1 MQKVFT
7 YKYLEDMSIEELRKD
22 SSYYGEFGSKYISNS
37 DIGTLLKNP
46 RKFKV
51 REEPTI
57 PMLHGSY
64 LHTAMLEPEKLVN
77 FEVVEASTRN
87 TNIYKDAIAKSGK
100 DMLLLKH
107 EQDELDA
114 LVSTMKGNFHFYEQI
129 YNPSN
134 IYEEPAIGEI
144 FGLPFKGKAD
154 IVCEDMLIDIKTTS
168 DIDDFKWSARKY
180 NYDSQAYIYQ
190 QLFGKPLVFFVIC
203 KKSHRLGVFEPSE
216 DFVLGGKNKV
226 EEACEVYNKFFG
238 KNKTEDINNFFIQST
253 L

>member
-1 MQKVFT
+1 MI
-7 YKYLEDMSIEELRKD
+7 IEELKKD
-22 SSYYGEFGSKYISNS
+22 SSSYGEFGSKYISNS
-37 DIGTLLKNP
+37 DIQSLLKNP
-46 RKFKV
+46 KQFKV
-51 REEPTI
+51 REAPTL

-87 TNIYKDAIAKSGK
+87 TNIYKDAVAKSGK

-107 EQDELDA
+107 EQDELDV
-114 LVSTMKGNFHFYEQI
+114 LVATMKGNFHFYDSI

-134 IYEEPAIGEI
+134 TYEEPAISEI
-144 FGLPFKGKAD
+144 YGLPFKGKAD

-168 DIDDFKWSARKY
+168 DIDDFKWSAKKY

-203 KKSHRLGVFEPSE
+203 KKSHRLGVFHPSE
-216 DFVLGGKNKV
+216 DFVMGGKNKV
-226 EEACEVYNKFFG
+226 EKACEVYEKFFG
-238 KNKTEDINNFFIQST
+238 KNKTEEINNYFVEEV

>member
-1 MQKVFT
+1 
-7 YKYLEDMSIEELRKD
+7 MSIEQLRQD
-22 SSYYGEFGSKYISNS
+22 ENYYGEYGSKWLSNS

-46 RKFKV
+46 KQFKV
-51 REEPTI
+51 REAPTL

-64 LHTAMLEPEKLVN
+64 LHTAMLEPEKLIN
-77 FEVVEASTRN
+77 FEVVEASTRS
-87 TNIYKDAIAKSGK
+87 TNIYKDALAKSGK

-107 EQDELDA
+107 EKEELDM
-114 LVSTMKGNFHFYEQI
+114 LVSTMKGNFYFYENI
-129 YNPSN
+129 YNPNN
-134 IYEEPAIGEI
+134 IYEEPAVGEL

-168 DIDDFKWSARKY
+168 DIDKFRYSAREY

-203 KKSHRLGVFEPSE
+203 KKSHRLGVFSPSE

-226 EEACEVYNKFFG
+226 EQACEVYNKFFG
-238 KNKTEDINNFFIQST
+238 KNKSEDILNYFIEET